1 MCDRK
6 NMKICLP
13 DNLSLLD
20 SSYFKSHGI
29 WVLEKDQRQ
38 MWIPYTHLDRNLS
51 LAIATSTLTVSWRHS
66 VAAPMVSCLPFS
78 YIFSPPT
85 PSLPNSPLRFLPVPS
100 CAPSELPVC
109 PSSQQNPEL
118 SLLPHLSQL
127 HAHFSLLCSVFLL
140 ASAEKIQWPRW
151 PVANPAIHIFLSF
164 SLDNCSGLRKHL
176 FPTPVCQNPGALC

>member
-38 MWIPYTHLDRNLS
+38 MWIFYTRLDRNLS

-66 VAAPMVSCLPFS
+66 VVVPMVSCLPFS
-78 YIFSPPT
+78 YIFSPPA

-100 CAPSELPVC
+100 CAPSELPLSAPVHSRTQNCSSSPISLSSMLTSGSCALYSSWHQLKRFNGLGDQWLILPLTFSC
-109 PSSQQNPEL
+109 PSL
-118 SLLPHLSQL
+118 
-127 HAHFSLLCSVFLL
+127 
-140 ASAEKIQWPRW
+140 
-151 PVANPAIHIFLSF
+151 
-164 SLDNCSGLRKHL
+164 
-176 FPTPVCQNPGALC
+176 